1 MGTIF
6 KKNFEDV
13 SKEAESFFNK
23 TQGWDLSAFANSTNG
38 FDDLIDKLNVTD
50 SSLINF
56 LTDVNQSEKSLSAY
70 QKYLKQTSSA
80 TSALSTITAGAGKV
94 MKIFAA
100 TAVNAFASIVVA
112 KVIQEIYEAYD
123 QWANR
128 IEYAAEA
135 MESANT
141 SYEAAETEL
150 NKVRSEIEEINAQ
163 MLELEKTESG
173 EFVNQEEYDRLKA
186 SREEL
191 EASVKLLEAKLRL
204 EARKSLDASTNWF
217 SESQKMTSGTS
228 AEYSESAIENRA
240 SGIVNGDMKRWYIGD
255 KAEDNIADEK
265 GNINFLLGT
274 YQGLGDLYNQNNQ
287 LIKEGADALVEK
299 GETDLKYAAMSIE
312 SLTNENSELA
322 ASKDLVEVYLHE
334 YKANLQQLVN
344 SYNELQNSGG
354 IVSDEETKQYN
365 AAIALIS
372 IINDTLGI
380 TAETSNTAS
389 DSISN
394 HASTVES
401 SLKKTKAE
409 MISELNALSSG
420 FESLDKIMKSQKDD
434 SAFDYGLLS
443 DNDFVETFGELGD
456 VYTDFVEII
465 SESPKDV
472 KTCQNAYDNLVT
484 AWINSEG
491 VLRGVSEETANVTE
505 ARLKSMGVTNA
516 AEVVEFAL
524 AQQKAKVAWETRES
538 TDAIADEVV
547 ELLSESETVDNTTQA
562 WAAYVAQKML
572 NEVHDGS
579 GDILQL
585 RNVMEALG
593 LGIKAWEAYA
603 HAKKMAIHSQGT
615 FGDYEVVDEGT
626 DGISVTKVSAE
637 SSRRGWEKVA
647 NATFDEINQQINA
660 LIDNS
665 LDIEYG
671 GGNKSTDTDSK
682 PSGSSSNKQ
691 EEIDWIARKN
701 ELLQKQHDIQEQ
713 IANDET
719 VSYNERKA
727 ALLDLIEKDKTL
739 AATAEES
746 AEKYKQAW
754 LKASADLTASDRAK
768 IANESDN
775 MNIEKYDAKDLL
787 KNGIVSSIEDGEQY
801 IENLKK
807 SIEYYDLW
815 KEYEQTAVDK
825 KKEGIEHQK
834 NSIRLLKEEI
844 DHQKDLNAS
853 IEDQVTSRQE
863 LMEAQGK
870 YINTGTYEEL
880 IRLSKEEESLHQDS
894 IDTLYEELDLADEYT
909 SEWYGILAE
918 IESAENAIT
927 QCKIQQEELNDQI
940 KRLPIDRIQMFRDM
954 YAQIV
959 EDMDNYMSI
968 QASMGLKPTKEEL
981 QQYIDLY
988 NEQIDSAL
996 KQQNKLKDLLTN
1008 YEYGSEKFNNT
1019 SQEIQDLDNE
1029 ISSLLTNINE
1039 MNHQILQIPIQE
1051 MSEQIENLASAKA
1064 TLERSIA
1071 EDNEKGLAT
1080 TISQYEK
1087 LNQLTL
1093 QQLQALSKQRN
1104 SLVGLLSVYDENS
1117 DKYADIKSQIDSVSQ
1132 SISDLVIQQYQWN
1145 SEILQIPSDKLEDL
1159 NNNLQTYSSIL
1170 DDSLSEMD
1178 SVLSGVIG
1186 VIEQQTDAIEE
1197 QRKASEEMY
1206 DERIERI
1213 EKEKELLTSTNND
1226 RKLQLD
1232 YEQALYDLDRAKS
1245 QKSIQVVR
1253 DGKLDY
1259 EADQDAIRDAHASK
1273 ADAEFNL
1280 TINNLEKQIEALEAE
1295 KETILEGYDEQ
1306 LDKLDEVKN
1315 KWSEIAEQI
1324 QQAADI
1330 AKADEFFG
1338 DGWADKVLL
1347 GTDSDIFNLFKD
1359 LYSSTS
1365 EQRDSINEQITSNER
1380 LVQMMGEFVDR
1391 YKEGSLTYDQAL
1403 NNISSLIQSMEGGY
1417 SALENLSGM
1426 MNLDNILGLENI
1438 TASTQNQI
1446 DKSAELLKQY
1456 MQIVESNKQSVEGFE
1471 TNWDSMS
1478 GSVNSTID
1486 AFNNAVNSI
1495 QTYLDV
1501 FSNNT
1506 DAINAYTSTWEDMK
1520 ANIESQVEALKK
1532 AAEELEKLANTQK
1545 VSSGSSSSKGSG
1557 SGSSSKG
1564 GTYLT
1569 VNGTRYL
1576 ETSNGY
1582 VDKDTGNSAGS
1593 VSEVIGKYG
1602 SEKEKEDYYEIRKNQ
1617 ISNSPQSKNEGW
1629 EKAALEALDEEMKK
1643 AGVTKYHDGIKNGP
1657 VDGKMSDDQLWDYAR
1672 KIALDPLRADEVVK
1686 ILQKG
1691 EGVFQP
1697 DQIRNVMQNSELI
1710 GRMSADASALG
1721 AVTNMSRNNT
1731 IDCSIGQVHLH
1742 EVQNVDEFA
1751 NAMKQ
1756 TFASSMR
1763 QNFTEIF
1770 KK

>member
-1 MGTIF
+1 MSSIF
-6 KKNFEDV
+6 DNMFKGLP
-13 SKEAESFFNK
+13 EASEEAKGIISYIQETMSQGVVPSF
-23 TQGWDLSAFANSTNG
+23 GDDFAGEMEIADQS
-38 FDDLIDKLNVTD
+38 LIDFLKTSET
-50 SSLINF
+50 SSI
-56 LTDVNQSEKSLSAY
+56 SLENY

-100 TAVNAFASIVVA
+100 TAVNALASIVVA
-112 KVIQEIYEAYD
+112 KIINEVIEAYD
-123 QWANR
+123 NWVHR
-128 IEYAAEA
+128 IDNAKDA
-135 MESANT
+135 MEKSKE
-141 SYEAAETEL
+141 SYGEVSSELEELRRQSHEAQAKMKQMERTGLVGDDEYKKLQETNTEL
-150 NKVRSEIEEINAQ
+150 EREI
-163 MLELEKTESG
+163 
-173 EFVNQEEYDRLKA
+173 
-186 SREEL
+186 
-191 EASVKLLEAKLRL
+191 KLLEARQKVLAT
-204 EARKSLDASTNWF
+204 EAWNTSEDWYDKTRQHSASGADTSYNEKSVLNQTNASYNN
-217 SESQKMTSGTS
+217 SYLYDDGM
-228 AEYSESAIENRA
+228 IEN
-240 SGIVNGDMKRWYIGD
+240 NKD
-255 KAEDNIADEK
+255 
-265 GNINFLLGT
+265 NINFLLGAYKGLSKLQDDNIAKIEAETNALEGKDEAASKVALDTIQGYESQNEVLDTNIANIQT
-274 YQGLGDLYNQNNQ
+274 YLDEYRSGLDDLVTAYEQKEQLGSYISTEDTQKYNDAIILIKIIDDLLIKTSENAQQAGESFSNASDAINRFEISDSTKAEALTKINALKDGFDSLKDLYNSISEDKALDFSIIDEDFEQIFSGAEAYQDFIDVITDSPDDIKGCQEAFDN
-287 LIKEGADALVEK
+287 LIYSWLHSEDIMSVLNDETVEMIGAFLEEQGVVDATSWLM
-299 GETDLKYAAMSIE
+299 A
-312 SLTNENSELA
+312 ELA
-322 ASKDLVEVYLHE
+322 ARKEMASGKTADLSEATKEEVEKFYKE
-334 YKANLQQLVN
+334 YDAAENV
-344 SYNELQNSGG
+344 
-354 IVSDEETKQYN
+354 KQ
-365 AAIALIS
+365 AL
-372 IINDTLGI
+372 
-380 TAETSNTAS
+380 
-389 DSISN
+389 
-394 HASTVES
+394 
-401 SLKKTKAE
+401 
-409 MISELNALSSG
+409 
-420 FESLDKIMKSQKDD
+420 
-434 SAFDYGLLS
+434 
-443 DNDFVETFGELGD
+443 
-456 VYTDFVEII
+456 
-465 SESPKDV
+465 
-472 KTCQNAYDNLVT
+472 
-484 AWINSEG
+484 
-491 VLRGVSEETANVTE
+491 
-505 ARLKSMGVTNA
+505 ARLQ
-516 AEVVEFAL
+516 L
-524 AQQKAKVAWETRES
+524 AKIT
-538 TDAIADEVV
+538 
-547 ELLSESETVDNTTQA
+547 LNGTVIDT
-562 WAAYVAQKML
+562 
-572 NEVHDGS
+572 S
-579 GDILQL
+579 GDIDNLI
-585 RNVMEALG
+585 ALAEQAG
-593 LGIKAWEAYA
+593 ATAEMLAATKNYNKIL
-603 HAKKMAIHSQGT
+603 
-615 FGDYEVVDEGT
+615 EGY
-626 DGISVTKVSAE
+626 
-637 SSRRGWEKVA
+637 
-647 NATFDEINQQINA
+647 NATVGDDILESDYLDAQKKA
-660 LIDNS
+660 KAELRSVIDYKPGEGKGSSGNNS
-665 LDIEYG
+665 TTNTY
-671 GGNKSTDTDSK
+671 NPPSSSSKSSDS
-682 PSGSSSNKQ
+682 SSSNKK

-739 AATAEES
+739 AVTAEES

-754 LKASADLTASDRAK
+754 LEASADLTASDRAK

-787 KNGIVSSIEDGEQY
+787 KNGIVSSVEDGEKY

-825 KKEGIEHQK
+825 KKEGTEHQK

-844 DHQKDLNAS
+844 DHQKDLNAA
-853 IEDQVTSRQE
+853 IADQVTSRQE

-927 QCKIQQEELNDQI
+927 QCKIQQEELNDKI

-1071 EDNEKGLAT
+1071 EDNEKGLVT

-1093 QQLQALSKQRN
+1093 QQLQALSKQKN
-1104 SLVGLLSVYDENS
+1104 ALVGLLSVYDENS

-1170 DDSLSEMD
+1170 DASLSEMD

-1259 EADQDAIRDAHASK
+1259 EADQDAIRDTHASK

-1380 LVQMMGEFVDR
+1380 LVQMMGEFVER
-1391 YKEGSLTYDQAL
+1391 YKEGSLTYDNAL
-1403 NNISSLIQSMEGGY
+1403 INISNLIQSMEGGY
-1417 SALENLSGM
+1417 SALENLSDM

-1438 TASTQNQI
+1438 TTSTQAQI
-1446 DKSAELLKQY
+1446 DKSAELLEQY

-1486 AFNNAVNSI
+1486 AFNNAVNSM

-1501 FSNNT
+1501 FNNNA
-1506 DAINAYTSTWEDMK
+1506 DAIKDNTSTWEEIKD
-1520 ANIESQVEALKK
+1520 NIESQVEALKK

-1545 VSSGSSSSKGSG
+1545 VSSGSSNSNGSG

-1569 VNGTRYL
+1569 VNGTSYL

-1582 VDKDTGNSAGS
+1582 VDKNTGNSGGS
-1593 VSEVIGKYG
+1593 VAEVIGKYG
-1602 SEKEKEDYYEIRKNQ
+1602 SEKEKEDYYELRKNQ

-1629 EKAALEALDEEMKK
+1629 EKAALEALDKEMEK
-1643 AGVTKYHDGIKNGP
+1643 AGVIRYHDGIKNGP

-1697 DQIRNVMQNSELI
+1697 DQIRNVMQNSELV
-1710 GRMSADASALG
+1710 GRMSADASAIG

-1742 EVQNVDEFA
+1742 EIKDVDEFA